1 MTHNGELF
9 FNGFDDFSSDFFLI
23 KPFSQISKL
32 VIESKTKPKNIIEVI
47 LRELYTFF
55 QDKKKYRT
63 ISDVDRVLKRLEL
76 IIQEEGYKLES
87 LTEEEKEEQSRDI
100 IQDFENFLDEH
111 QEEIEK
117 SFLNPDFEPFLSHW
131 ILNLDTSM
139 KIFSETFKMFEIKK
153 RRMERFSKR
162 GIQSLF
168 ERLMDLMKA
177 LFLVLY
183 RITEQIFIL
192 TRNLPCTLEDELD
205 YLLND
210 IIYLENIQRY
220 VIKSFT

>member
-9 FNGFDDFSSDFFLI
+9 FNEFDDFSSDFYLI
-23 KPFSQISKL
+23 KPFSQISEL
-32 VIESKTKPKNIIEVI
+32 VIDSKTKPNFIEVI
-47 LRELYTFF
+47 LGELYTFF
-55 QDKKKYRT
+55 LDKKEYRT
-63 ISDVDRVLKRLEL
+63 ISDVDRVLKRLEP
-76 IIQEEGYKLES
+76 IFQEEGYKLKS
-87 LTEEEKEEQSRDI
+87 FTEEEKEEQSRDI
-100 IQDFENFLDEH
+100 IRDFENFLDMYE
-111 QEEIEK
+111 EEIEE
-117 SFLNPDFEPFLSHW
+117 SYLNPEFEPFISHW

-139 KIFSETFKMFEIKK
+139 KIFSETFEMFEIKK
-153 RRMERFSKR
+153 RRLERFSKR
-162 GIQSLF
+162 GFQKLF

-192 TRNLPCTLEDELD
+192 TKKLPYTLEDELD

-210 IIYLENIQRY
+210 IVYLENIQRF

>member
-9 FNGFDDFSSDFFLI
+9 FNDFDDFSSDFFLI
-23 KPFSQISKL
+23 KPFSQISEL
-32 VIESKTKPKNIIEVI
+32 VIESKTKPNIIEVI
-47 LRELYTFF
+47 LRELYAFF
-55 QDKKKYRT
+55 QDKKQYRT
-63 ISDVDRVLKRLEL
+63 ISDVDRVLKQLEP
-76 IIQEEGYKLES
+76 IIQGEGYKFGS
-87 LTEEEKEEQSRDI
+87 FTEEEKEKQSRDI
-100 IQDFENFLDEH
+100 IQDFDNFLDTN

-117 SFLNPDFEPFLSHW
+117 SYLNPDFEPFLSHW

-139 KIFSETFKMFEIKK
+139 KIFSETFEMFEIKK

-162 GIQSLF
+162 GIQKLF

-192 TRNLPCTLEDELD
+192 TKKLPYTLEDELD

-210 IIYLENIQRY
+210 IVYLENIQRF

>member
-9 FNGFDDFSSDFFLI
+9 FNKFDDFSSDFYLI
-23 KPFSQISKL
+23 KPFSQISEL
-32 VIESKTKPKNIIEVI
+32 VIDSKTKPNFIEVI
-47 LRELYTFF
+47 LGELYTFF
-55 QDKKKYRT
+55 QDKKEYRT
-63 ISDVDRVLKRLEL
+63 ISDVDRVLKRLEP
-76 IIQEEGYKLES
+76 IFQEEGYKLEAF
-87 LTEEEKEEQSRDI
+87 TEEEKEEQSRDI
-100 IQDFENFLDEH
+100 IRDFENFLDVY
-111 QEEIEK
+111 QEEIEETY
-117 SFLNPDFEPFLSHW
+117 LNSEFEPFISHW

-139 KIFSETFKMFEIKK
+139 KIFSETFEMFEIKK
-153 RRMERFSKR
+153 RRLERFSKR
-162 GIQSLF
+162 GFQKLF

-192 TRNLPCTLEDELD
+192 FKKLPYTLEDELD

-210 IIYLENIQRY
+210 IVYLENIQRF

>member
-9 FNGFDDFSSDFFLI
+9 FDGFDAFSSDFFLV
-23 KPFSQISKL
+23 KPFSQISEL
-32 VIESKTKPKNIIEVI
+32 VIESKTKPNLIEII
-47 LRELYTFF
+47 LQELYDFF
-55 QDKKKYRT
+55 QDKKEFRT
-63 ISDVDRVLKRLEL
+63 ISDVDRVLKRLDP

-87 LTEEEKEEQSRDI
+87 LTEEEKEVQSREI
-100 IQDFENFLDEH
+100 IKGFGGFLDEN
-111 QEEIEK
+111 QEDIEK
-117 SFLNPDFEPFLSHW
+117 ISLNPNFEPFLSHW

-139 KIFSETFKMFEIKK
+139 KIFSETFEMFEIKK

-162 GIQSLF
+162 GLQKLF
-168 ERLMDLMKA
+168 DRLMDLMKA

-183 RITEQIFIL
+183 RITEQVFIL
-192 TRNLPCTLEDELD
+192 VKKLPYTLEEELD

-210 IIYLENIQRY
+210 IVYLENIQRY

>member
-9 FNGFDDFSSDFFLI
+9 SNGFDDFSSDFFLI
-23 KPFSQISKL
+23 KPFSQISNL
-32 VIESKTKPKNIIEVI
+32 VIERKTKPNIVEVI
-47 LRELYTFF
+47 LQELYNFF
-55 QDKKKYRT
+55 LDKKEYRT
-63 ISDVDRVLKRLEL
+63 ISDVDQVLKILEP
-76 IIQEEGYKLES
+76 IFQEVGYNLES
-87 LTEEEKEEQSRDI
+87 LTDEEKEERSRDI
-100 IQDFENFLDEH
+100 IQEFENFIDMH

-117 SFLNPDFEPFLSHW
+117 SCLNPDFEPFLSDW

-139 KIFSETFKMFEIKK
+139 KIFSETFELFEIKK

-162 GIQSLF
+162 GIKKLF

-192 TRNLPCTLEDELD
+192 LKKLPYTLDDELD

-210 IIYLENIQRY
+210 VIYLENIQRF
-220 VIKSFT
+220 VIKSFS

>member
-9 FNGFDDFSSDFFLI
+9 FNGFDGFSSDFFLV
-23 KPFSQISKL
+23 KPFSQISEL
-32 VIESKTKPKNIIEVI
+32 VIESKTKPNLIEII
-47 LRELYTFF
+47 LQELYNFF
-55 QDKKKYRT
+55 QDKKEFRT
-63 ISDVDRVLKRLEL
+63 ISDVDRVLKLL
-76 IIQEEGYKLES
+76 DPMIQKEGYKLES
-87 LTEEEKEEQSRDI
+87 FTEEEKEEQSREI
-100 IQDFENFLDEH
+100 INGFGDFIDEN
-111 QEEIEK
+111 QEDIEK
-117 SFLNPDFEPFLSHW
+117 SSLNPNFEPFLSHW

-139 KIFSETFKMFEIKK
+139 KIFSETFEMFEIKK

-162 GIQSLF
+162 GLQKLF
-168 ERLMDLMKA
+168 DRLMDLMKA

-192 TRNLPCTLEDELD
+192 IKKLPYTLEDELD

>member
-9 FNGFDDFSSDFFLI
+9 FNGFDGFSSDFFLV
-23 KPFSQISKL
+23 KPFSQISEL
-32 VIESKTKPKNIIEVI
+32 VIESKTKPNLIEII
-47 LRELYTFF
+47 LQGLYDFF
-55 QDKKKYRT
+55 QDKKEFRT
-63 ISDVDRVLKRLEL
+63 ISDVDRVLKLL
-76 IIQEEGYKLES
+76 DPIIQEEGYKLES
-87 LTEEEKEEQSRDI
+87 FTEEEKEEQSREI
-100 IQDFENFLDEH
+100 IETFGGFIDEN
-111 QEEIEK
+111 QEDIEK
-117 SFLNPDFEPFLSHW
+117 TSLNPDFEPFLSHW

-139 KIFSETFKMFEIKK
+139 KIFSETFEMFEIKK

-162 GIQSLF
+162 GLQKLF
-168 ERLMDLMKA
+168 DRLMDLMKA

-192 TRNLPCTLEDELD
+192 IKKLPYTLEDELD

-210 IIYLENIQRY
+210 IVYLENIQRY